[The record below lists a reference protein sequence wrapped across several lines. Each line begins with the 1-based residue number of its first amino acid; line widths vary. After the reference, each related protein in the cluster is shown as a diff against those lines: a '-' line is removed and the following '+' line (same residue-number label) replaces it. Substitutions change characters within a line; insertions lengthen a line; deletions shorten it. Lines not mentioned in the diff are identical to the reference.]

1 MPRIRAVSFNI
12 LHGRRADGTK
22 VVDHELLGRSV
33 AGLAP
38 DLLALQEVD
47 VGVPRS
53 ERVDQAAAVGSA
65 TGLGHVFAKASR
77 VGGIGKYGN
86 ALLARGRIAEVEVV
100 ALPRKDRGNEARV
113 ALLTSVQ
120 LEGAAPLTVAA
131 THLSIHRP
139 EVHAQLDDVVDR
151 LLARPGPH
159 VLMGDLNLVPAEV
172 RPVVEAAGLRLAPTG
187 QPTFPNGRPRVRIDH
202 VAVSDDIAIWGVDV
216 VATPSS
222 DHCALVVGLEVP

>member
-22 VVDHELLGRSV
+22 VVDHDLLGRSA

-53 ERVDQAAAVGSA
+53 ERVDQAAVVASA
-65 TGLGHVFAKASR
+65 TGLNHEFAKATR
-77 VGGIGKYGN
+77 VGGIGKFGN
-86 ALLARGRIAEVEVV
+86 ALLARGRIADAEAA
-100 ALPRKDRGNEARV
+100 ALPRADRANEARV
-113 ALLTSVQ
+113 ALLATVH
-120 LEGAAPLTVAA
+120 LEGAVPLSVAA

-139 EVHAQLDDVVDR
+139 EVHVQLDAVVAR

-159 VLMGDLNLVPAEV
+159 ILIGDLNLLPAEV
-172 RPVVEAAGLRLAPTG
+172 APVVEAAGLRLVPSDR
-187 QPTFPNGRPRVRIDH
+187 PTFPIDRPRVRIDH
-202 VAVSDDIAIWGVDV
+202 VAVSHDIAVVGVDV
-216 VATPSS
+216 VATASS